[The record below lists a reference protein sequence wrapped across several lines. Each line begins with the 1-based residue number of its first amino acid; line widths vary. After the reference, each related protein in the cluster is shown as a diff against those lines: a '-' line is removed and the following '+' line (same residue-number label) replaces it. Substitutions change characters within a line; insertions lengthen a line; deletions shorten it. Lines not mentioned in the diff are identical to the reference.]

1 MEINP
6 QVQSLPSYH
15 LIRDSQQMVW
25 VLKGNWL
32 IAVPFGS
39 NVEPVTLSLIA
50 CTGTDFYS
58 TGKGTPYYLGIKE
71 QNLCLCCTE
80 IQGQPTLQLKEGN
93 IMNLYGNVKGQEPF
107 LFFRSKEGSAFVF
120 QSVSCPGWFIA
131 TSSMGGQ
138 PVTLTK
144 ERGKTE
150 STDFYLEDENE
161 IQPGL

>member
-6 QVQSLPSYH
+6 RVQSLPSYG

-25 VLKGNWL
+25 VLKRNRL
-32 IAVPFGS
+32 IAVPSVS
-39 NVEPVTLSLIA
+39 NVKPVTLSLIA
-50 CTGTDFYS
+50 CTDTDFYDK
-58 TGKGTPYYLGIKE
+58 GKGTPYYLGIKG

-80 IQGQPTLQLKEGN
+80 IQGQPTLQLKEEN
-93 IMNLYGNVKGQEPF
+93 IMNLYGNVKVQEAF
-107 LFFRSKEGSAFVF
+107 LFFRSEEGSTFGF

-131 TSSMGGQ
+131 NSSTGRE

-150 STDFYLEDENE
+150 STNFYLDEN
-161 IQPGL
+161 

>member
-1 MEINP
+1 YNHFRVTI
-6 QVQSLPSYH
+6 S
-15 LIRDSQQMVW
+15 DSQQVVW
-25 VLKGNWL
+25 VLKGNRL

-50 CTGTDFYS
+50 CTDTDFYS

-71 QNLCLCCTE
+71 QNLLE
-80 IQGQPTLQLKEGN
+80 IQGQPTLQLKEEN
-93 IMNLYGNVKGQEPF
+93 IMNLYGDVKGQEPF
-107 LFFRSKEGSAFVF
+107 LFFRNKEGSTFVF

-131 TSSMGGQ
+131 TSSMGEQ